1 MRAWTLHRPQKR
13 TGWRK
18 RRRPWR
24 NYFLWWRSLFTRK
37 ANCKWVCKTC
47 LFNLFKLFTDFPQ
60 YLPFNPDHFGE
71 MNIHFSFYPRILWA
85 PLKRREFYGSFFY
98 GSWFFAFLCFR
109 TSSRCTCKYIRKHRK
124 FNFVPICIQISLPHV
139 HLLNEFLG
147 FIFFFFFKSPIFF
160 SSRSAYCMHCKY
172 FVTTTVFQKVW
183 SIMKFSKLECLFCT
197 S

>member
-98 GSWFFAFLCFR
+98 GSFFLPSCVSEPVPDALVNISENIENLILYRFVFKLVCR
-109 TSSRCTCKYIRKHRK
+109 TYI
-124 FNFVPICIQISLPHV
+124 
-139 HLLNEFLG
+139 
-147 FIFFFFFKSPIFF
+147 
-160 SSRSAYCMHCKY
+160 Y
-172 FVTTTVFQKVW
+172 
-183 SIMKFSKLECLFCT
+183 
-197 S
+197 